1 MTIMPPHPSPAAI
14 TIRPA
19 DPAEIDLLCEIDDDA
34 SRLYAQSGLDVN
46 LRSDDPFI
54 VAERA
59 RWLESAQRGRAY
71 VAVDGE
77 GRGVG
82 FAALGTVDEAPY
94 LDQLSV
100 RLAAMRRGI
109 GRQLLDR
116 AIDWG
121 RHQGGDALWLTT
133 WDHLPYNRP
142 FYERHGFVAVPE
154 ARCGPDVRYHLAEE
168 RRWLPAPEHRIA
180 MRRAI

>member
-1 MTIMPPHPSPAAI
+1 MMPPQQPPPRAV

-19 DPAEIDLLCEIDDDA
+19 APAEIDLLCAIDDDA
-34 SRLYAQSGLDVN
+34 SRLYERSGLDVN
-46 LRSDDPFI
+46 LKSDDAFI

-59 RWLESAQRGRAY
+59 RWLESARRGHAFL
-71 VAVDGE
+71 AVDRDGQ
-77 GRGVG
+77 GVG
-82 FAALGTVDEAPY
+82 FAALGTVDGLPY

-100 RLAAMRRGI
+100 RLEAMRRGI
-109 GRQLLDR
+109 GRLLLAQ
-116 AIDWG
+116 AIDWA
-121 RHQGGDALWLTT
+121 RHHGGPLWLTT

-154 ARCGPDVRYHLAEE
+154 AECGPDVLYHLAEE

-180 MRRAI
+180 MRRPI